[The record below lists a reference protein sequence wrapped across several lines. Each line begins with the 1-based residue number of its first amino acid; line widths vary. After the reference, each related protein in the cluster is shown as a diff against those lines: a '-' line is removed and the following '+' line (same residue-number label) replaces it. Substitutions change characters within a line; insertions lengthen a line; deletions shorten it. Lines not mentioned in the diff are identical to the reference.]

1 MIHPIQSSTAVQ
13 ILLIAWQTRTPFQ
26 RDRISATLLGIIQS
40 TPNNKN
46 TNDYNSL
53 LKAQYKRRQSTV
65 SLLFLYIYHY
75 FKKIIVFF
83 FLGLSTIN
91 TVPKAAVHP
100 KNATVCGILH
110 TKCSYWKNLNAY
122 LLSNPC
128 KK

>member
-1 MIHPIQSSTAVQ
+1 MIHTIQSSTAVQ

-26 RDRISATLLGIIQS
+26 HDRISTTLLGIIQS

-75 FKKIIVFF
+75 FKKIIFF
-83 FLGLSTIN
+83 FFRFVNNQYGSQSCCP
-91 TVPKAAVHP
+91 PKECNCLWDFAYQMLLLE
-100 KNATVCGILH
+100 KLKCILAL
-110 TKCSYWKNLNAY
+110 KSL
-122 LLSNPC
+122 
-128 KK
+128 

>member
-65 SLLFLYIYHY
+65 SLLFLYMYHY
-75 FKKIIVFF
+75 FKKIIVF
-83 FLGLSTIN
+83 LKSLSTIN

-100 KNATVCGILH
+100 KNATACGILH
-110 TKCSYWKNLNAY
+110 TKCSYWKNLSAY
-122 LLSNPC
+122 SLSNPC